1 MIVTRA
7 VAADLKVRLGGK
19 TPSPSPEVLERVA
32 TIWEA
37 EKSKRGKALFN
48 GSLFSIDSVSPTE
61 ITGWLAEYR
70 WFLAQRR
77 DPALRRALCVHPLG
91 VTGVLC
97 CADGVVLGRR
107 AGSVE
112 MDAGLWE
119 LVPSGSV
126 DGSVTGPDGEID
138 LRGHLLTELKEE
150 IGISEVEIAAPPRPI
165 LEIEDQSSHVT
176 DIALIIET
184 SISGQQVRS
193 LFNGIE
199 NREYVELNVVPI
211 SNLLQ
216 HAKTLGEALA
226 TVSLSVL
233 LEAAAILLYRR

>member
-150 IGISEVEIAAPPRPI
+150 IGISEVEIAAPPRGNTA
-165 LEIEDQSSHVT
+165 HVT
-176 DIALIIET
+176 PRVAALPVRGSSAPSPQCRYHDWWT
-184 SISGQQVRS
+184 APRSGQARTGRID
-193 LFNGIE
+193 LRGRATGIH
-199 NREYVELNVVPI
+199 P
-211 SNLLQ
+211 Q
-216 HAKTLGEALA
+216 QQ
-226 TVSLSVL
+226 
-233 LEAAAILLYRR
+233 